1 MSSIARHVST
11 STIKSTNRRIN
22 QRARRRAVRRFTTV
36 WAERVARYDVPLT
49 IAAGAL
55 GGAVLLT
62 VGYIARLW
70 IEGVI

>member
-1 MSSIARHVST
+1 MTVARHIAAP
-11 STIKSTNRRIN
+11 TIKATARTIN